1 MGGVYIGDQ
10 LQKQLG
16 EFLSGM
22 KNAVEQARLEIGY
35 SKDEGKKATSF
46 DVYKKICEPVFK

>member
-1 MGGVYIGDQ
+1 MGGLTMVGQ
-10 LQKQLG
+10 FKKQLG

-35 SKDEGKKATSF
+35 SKDEGKKATSC